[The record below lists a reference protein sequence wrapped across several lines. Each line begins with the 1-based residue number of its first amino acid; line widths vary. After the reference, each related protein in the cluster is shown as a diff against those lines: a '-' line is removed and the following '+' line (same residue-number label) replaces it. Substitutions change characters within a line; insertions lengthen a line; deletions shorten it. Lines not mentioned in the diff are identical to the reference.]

1 MIDRKN
7 ELSAFFLSALSY
19 SRQRRKD
26 KHASP
31 GYVKSMVI
39 EETWLQTAGRKN
51 TKERE
56 KIFSIGLGKCS
67 NNVKKNKEV
76 Y

>member
-1 MIDRKN
+1 MKLKTKQKWLIEKMN
-7 ELSAFFLSALSY
+7 YLL
-19 SRQRRKD
+19 RQRRKD

-56 KIFSIGLGKCS
+56 KLFSIGLGKCS